1 MEYILS
7 DNYYLPLIC
16 ILPNS
21 QKTPMRQVLLSSF
34 NQGRKLKL
42 TGSRIQLSH
51 LGSKWQS

>member
-7 DNYYLPLIC
+7 NNYYLSLIC

-21 QKTPMRQVLLSSF
+21 QKNSYEAGTIILIF
-34 NQGRKLKL
+34 QGRKLKL